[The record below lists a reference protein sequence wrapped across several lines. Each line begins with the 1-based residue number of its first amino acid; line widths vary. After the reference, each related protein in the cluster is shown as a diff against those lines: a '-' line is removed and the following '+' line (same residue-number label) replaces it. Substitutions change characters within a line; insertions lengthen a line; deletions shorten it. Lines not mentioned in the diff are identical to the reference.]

1 MQPIEEEMEE
11 INPEHSPSPPAGT
24 ISLQS
29 LEKKTTKKK
38 SEDDPVRLMKG
49 RNSTDSYITMTTL
62 NSNNTMMT
70 SHSLRQQGNSCRFR
84 KIKFTILRTQF
95 CNHLAYKYYSKRQM
109 VFSYL
114 PLQILAMLSAILG
127 FLGSSKGSSDDDADY
142 KEEGTI
148 NPAFFIE
155 GIIGTMMIFFINL
168 SKNLN
173 YDAKAKQHELVA
185 SQMKWLIDDLDG
197 LEYTC
202 FPLGVDDYSDDNI
215 NIRTDDEY
223 DAIKKGFAKVESD
236 FFSSTQTLQT
246 VLPDEIGLAFS
257 KLKFELKLLRANTNN
272 VYHNDDLLYNRVV
285 EFAYSELAVILG
297 GRILYLPTP
306 EDSVKMTL
314 ERVSTLLPSTVVDQI
329 KLR

>member
-1 MQPIEEEMEE
+1 
-11 INPEHSPSPPAGT
+11 
-24 ISLQS
+24 
-29 LEKKTTKKK
+29 
-38 SEDDPVRLMKG
+38 
-49 RNSTDSYITMTTL
+49 
-62 NSNNTMMT
+62 
-70 SHSLRQQGNSCRFR
+70 
-84 KIKFTILRTQF
+84 
-95 CNHLAYKYYSKRQM
+95 
-109 VFSYL
+109 
-114 PLQILAMLSAILG
+114 
-127 FLGSSKGSSDDDADY
+127 
-142 KEEGTI
+142 
-148 NPAFFIE
+148 
-155 GIIGTMMIFFINL
+155 
-168 SKNLN
+168 
-173 YDAKAKQHELVA
+173 
-185 SQMKWLIDDLDG
+185 MKWLIDDLDG

-314 ERVSTLLPSTVVDQI
+314 ERVSTLLPSSTVDQI